1 MKQIE
6 AKKIWFDGL
15 EKEAKWFNVIVSAIT
30 LGVGANISF
39 ELFEGQI
46 GDGEAIGA
54 GTKIYAGQ
62 LSMNGDDY
70 TDWDTDDDYVWTW
83 AANKLGLVIIPQQ
96 ENI

>member
-6 AKKIWFDGL
+6 AKKIWYDGS
-15 EKEAKWFNVIVSAIT
+15 EKEAKWFDVNVTGIT
-30 LGVGANISF
+30 LGVGASVSF

-54 GTKIYAGQ
+54 GNKIYSGQ
-62 LSMNGDDY
+62 LSMNGEDY
-70 TDWDTDDDYVWTW
+70 TNWGTDDDYVWSW
-83 AANKLGLVIIPQQ
+83 SANTLGLVIVPSQ